1 MAKKVHSASG
11 RVRSGGLGEN
21 SEDRKRLAE
30 REFQAGAIKFTA
42 GQRSAENERQ
52 RKHDAAMRASSS
64 QTQKDIAAT
73 GAKGRER
80 IAMIARGQ
88 KPGSLDAGGAA
99 TPARQN
105 FKKPTLSPAARR
117 KRLGE
122 QALQFETATA
132 QRGGINPKRSTGAKL
147 MPVSSFAFNA
157 SIPDVERVSQQHGIT
172 DLPVDSRFD
181 DANQRA
187 LRIKI
192 IALSRAAQNQQVG
205 ASFQRDAD
213 RAAGQVQAGQVA
225 ARSPRDVLLAGQDG
239 NLGQIDAL
247 NRQIG
252 SLGGQIAP
260 GFGPAANQV
269 LAGQQA
275 QSQADAATAR
285 GFTAGQQPS
294 FGLGAVD
301 DRITAAWE
309 NLPGPLG
316 SQDITQIADIA
327 RRPLGMAVA
336 QPQPQ
341 QSLNQPAPVPGS
353 PTFQPQAPQTVA
365 PQPVPSPQPE
375 RARLITDPQTGQMVA
390 QAPPM
395 DFGPATPQDVSNI
408 QPAAP
413 GQSPQDVPGGAV
425 TVPAPAAQPPITP
438 AIPQPQQQRVDTSVV
453 QPRSAAEV
461 ADEIRRR
468 FPTTTA
474 NAATV
479 IPQAET
485 QGGGGNLPMTHAERI
500 AETVAK
506 GKLAATKVVL
516 EGERLIQGKAKREEA
531 AATPPPAVASVNQTI
546 ANVISSIDAPGTF
559 DTITNL
565 ANLIQGAGAIKVGTP
580 DVTKAE
586 QAAAEIE
593 RQLAGLSAEDK
604 ATAVAA
610 FRESGKLKLIQDART
625 GLSPNFI
632 NKITGTAEAITRTA
646 IAVDRILA
654 AMTGS

>member
-80 IAMIARGQ
+80 IAMIARGE

-122 QALQFETATA
+122 QTLQFETATA

-438 AIPQPQQQRVDTSVV
+438 AIPQPQQHRIDTSVV
-453 QPRSAAEV
+453 KPRSAAEV
-461 ADEIRRR
+461 ADEIRLR
-468 FPTTTA
+468 FPTATA

-485 QGGGGNLPMTHAERI
+485 QGGGQFAPTFDEQTRRMEAQGTLEIRKAAAKTEGLAQKAAER
-500 AETVAK
+500 
-506 GKLAATKVVL
+506 G
-516 EGERLIQGKAKREEA
+516 EA

-559 DTITNL
+559 ETITNL
-565 ANLIQGAGAIKVGTP
+565 AILIQGAGSIKVGTP